1 MIKHYLKVAF
11 RNLVKYKTQSLVSII
26 GLAVGFTCFALSV
39 LWIRYEMTYDTFHE
53 GADRIYMVRAHYTDS
68 PGSTSNVT
76 PYPLANYLQEK
87 MPEIEATASTSIH
100 RDMKFRMGDNE
111 QEVVMATAD
120 SVFMNFFNIQLL
132 KGTVNFLKENDPE
145 IAITEEFARKLFG
158 NEEDALGKEVEL
170 SGRPR
175 KIGAIVSGWSRHSN
189 IPYSVLSSARRYP
202 RWSSKGEQLFIRVRA
217 GVDRDTFQKKMEDID
232 ILDIP
237 KESELAKLLI
247 TPISAL
253 RYSDYVSNVDVV
265 ISFSYIFYFSLA
277 GGLVIICS
285 LFNYLTLYISRL
297 CMRSREMALRK
308 VNGAS
313 NTSLSVQFA
322 IELLLI
328 LCIALLCGL
337 LMIEVSMSGFLNF
350 TQIETGSYYGEII
363 AYLLIVIILS
373 FLFAQIPLS
382 YFRRR
387 TLQEAIKG
395 NVVTARPYLFR
406 KIGIIMQLVVSLAF
420 IFCAV
425 VMMKQV
431 YFLKNTDLGM
441 ERHNVGNVALWNG
454 DIKQWSGKIATLPMV
469 TEALPPSYF
478 PIIPTGP
485 MMYVEIN
492 NWDDSPKVVEEPLVV
507 GMMPAKKEFFEFY
520 KLNLLEGEF
529 ISDKNQ
535 ENEVVIDENTCRKF
549 GWKRALGKSF
559 YYEYNGQR
567 SLYKVVG
574 VVRNF
579 SHRSPTSEPGLI
591 AFQHPKAQDYLLN
604 RASILFKFREGTWN
618 ECRATIEKLYRE
630 EFPNAYMRLFNE
642 EEEYNKYLR
651 SEDALMKL
659 LSFVSLVC
667 VIISVFGVFSL
678 VTLSCEQRQKE
689 IAIRK
694 VNGAQIH
701 HVLQM
706 FFREYLLLL
715 IIAAVIAFPAGYV
728 VMRRWID
735 SYVRQT
741 SIDGWVYISIF
752 VVIAIILLLS
762 IIWRVWKAARQNP
775 AEIIKS
781 E

>member
-1 MIKHYLKVAF
+1 MVGDILSISHSEILYLLLAF
-11 RNLVKYKTQSLVSII
+11 I
-26 GLAVGFTCFALSV
+26 AVGAFWYFTFNKL
-39 LWIRYEMTYDTFHE
+39 
-53 GADRIYMVRAHYTDS
+53 
-68 PGSTSNVT
+68 NVT
-76 PYPLANYLQEK
+76 SINSTLAKSRGINTKL
-87 MPEIEATASTSIH
+87 I
-100 RDMKFRMGDNE
+100 DNIF
-111 QEVVMATAD
+111 V
-120 SVFMNFFNIQLL
+120 IL
-132 KGTVNFLKENDPE
+132 
-145 IAITEEFARKLFG
+145 IAIIVMISIRW
-158 NEEDALGKEVEL
+158 
-170 SGRPR
+170 
-175 KIGAIVSGWSRHSN
+175 IGI
-189 IPYSVLSSARRYP
+189 
-202 RWSSKGEQLFIRVRA
+202 
-217 GVDRDTFQKKMEDID
+217 
-232 ILDIP
+232 
-237 KESELAKLLI
+237 LLI
-247 TPISAL
+247 NS
-253 RYSDYVSNVDVV
+253 
-265 ISFSYIFYFSLA
+265 
-277 GGLVIICS
+277 
-285 LFNYLTLYISRL
+285 
-297 CMRSREMALRK
+297 
-308 VNGAS
+308 
-313 NTSLSVQFA
+313 
-322 IELLLI
+322 LLI
-328 LCIALLCGL
+328 LPAASSRNIAKNMRSYHLIAIVLSLFTGIAGL
-337 LMIEVSMSGFLNF
+337 IM
-350 TQIETGSYYGEII
+350 SYY
-363 AYLLIVIILS
+363 
-373 FLFAQIPLS
+373 
-382 YFRRR
+382 
-387 TLQEAIKG
+387 
-395 NVVTARPYLFR
+395 
-406 KIGIIMQLVVSLAF
+406 
-420 IFCAV
+420 
-425 VMMKQV
+425 
-431 YFLKNTDLGM
+431 
-441 ERHNVGNVALWNG
+441 WN
-454 DIKQWSGKIATLPMV
+454 
-469 TEALPPSYF
+469 
-478 PIIPTGP
+478 IPTGP

-492 NWDDSPKVVEEPLVV
+492 NWDDSSKAVEEPLTV
-507 GMMPAKKEFFEFY
+507 GMMPAKEEFFEFY

-559 YYEYNGQR
+559 YHEYNGQR

-579 SHRSPTSEPGLI
+579 SYRSPTSEPGLI

-701 HVLQM
+701 HILQM
-706 FFREYLLLL
+706 FFQEYLLLL
-715 IIAAVIAFPAGYV
+715 IIAAVIAFPTGYV

>member
-1 MIKHYLKVAF
+1 
-11 RNLVKYKTQSLVSII
+11 
-26 GLAVGFTCFALSV
+26 
-39 LWIRYEMTYDTFHE
+39 
-53 GADRIYMVRAHYTDS
+53 
-68 PGSTSNVT
+68 
-76 PYPLANYLQEK
+76 
-87 MPEIEATASTSIH
+87 
-100 RDMKFRMGDNE
+100 
-111 QEVVMATAD
+111 MAAAD

-170 SGRPR
+170 NGRSR

-189 IPYSVLSSARRYP
+189 IPYSVLVSARHYP
-202 RWSSKGEQLFIRVRA
+202 RWGSKGEQLFVRVRA
-217 GVDRDTFQKKMEDID
+217 GVDRDTFQKKID
-232 ILDIP
+232 SIDLLNIP
-237 KESELAKLLI
+237 KESELSKLLI
-247 TPISAL
+247 TPVSAL
-253 RYSDYVSNVDVV
+253 RYSDYVSKVDVV

-313 NTSLSVQFA
+313 NASLSVQFG
-322 IELLLI
+322 IELFLI

-337 LMIEVSMSGFLNF
+337 LMIELSMSRFLNF
-350 TQIETGSYYGEII
+350 TQIEAGSYYGEIMV
-363 AYLLIVIILS
+363 YLLVVIILS

-395 NVVTARPYLFR
+395 KVVTARPYLFR

-420 IFCAV
+420 IFCTV
-425 VMMKQV
+425 VMMKQL

-441 ERHNVGNVALWNG
+441 ERHNIGNVALWNG
-454 DIKQWSGKIATLPMV
+454 DIKQWPGKIAALPMV
-469 TEALPPSYF
+469 TETLPPSYF

-492 NWDDSPKVVEEPLVV
+492 NWDDSPKVVEEAVTV
-507 GMMPAKKEFFEFY
+507 GMLPGKEEFFQFY
-520 KLNLLEGEF
+520 DLKLLEGEF

-535 ENEVVIDENTCRKF
+535 GNEVVIDENTCHKF
-549 GWKRALGKSF
+549 GWKQALGKSF
-559 YYEYNGQR
+559 YYEQNGQR
-567 SLYKVVG
+567 RGYKVVG
-574 VVRNF
+574 VVRNL
-579 SHRSPTSEPGLI
+579 SYRPPTSEPGLV
-591 AFQHPKAQDYLLN
+591 AFQHPKAQEYLLN
-604 RASILFKFREGTWN
+604 RASILFKFREGMWN
-618 ECRATIEKLYRE
+618 ECRAAIEKLHKE

-642 EEEYNKYLR
+642 EEEYNKHLR

-659 LSFVSLVC
+659 LGFVSLVC

-694 VNGAQIH
+694 VNGAQIRH
-701 HVLQM
+701 ILHL

-715 IIAAVIAFPAGYV
+715 IIAAVIAFPVGYA
-728 VMRRWID
+728 VMRKWID
-735 SYVRQT
+735 NYVRQT
-741 SIDGWVYISIF
+741 AIDGWIYIGIF
-752 VVIAIILLLS
+752 VVVAIILLLS

>member
-1 MIKHYLKVAF
+1 
-11 RNLVKYKTQSLVSII
+11 
-26 GLAVGFTCFALSV
+26 
-39 LWIRYEMTYDTFHE
+39 
-53 GADRIYMVRAHYTDS
+53 
-68 PGSTSNVT
+68 
-76 PYPLANYLQEK
+76 
-87 MPEIEATASTSIH
+87 
-100 RDMKFRMGDNE
+100 
-111 QEVVMATAD
+111 
-120 SVFMNFFNIQLL
+120 MNFFNIQLL

-170 SGRPR
+170 NGRSR

-189 IPYSVLSSARRYP
+189 IPYSVLVSARHNP
-202 RWSSKGEQLFIRVRA
+202 RWGSKGEQLFVRVRA
-217 GVDRDTFQKKMEDID
+217 GVDRDTFQKKID
-232 ILDIP
+232 SIDLLNIP
-237 KESELAKLLI
+237 KESELSKLLI
-247 TPISAL
+247 TPVSAL
-253 RYSDYVSNVDVV
+253 RYSDYVSKVDVV

-285 LFNYLTLYISRL
+285 LFNYLTLYVSRL

-313 NTSLSVQFA
+313 NASLSVQFG
-322 IELLLI
+322 IELFLI

-337 LMIEVSMSGFLNF
+337 LMIELSMSRFLNF
-350 TQIETGSYYGEII
+350 TQIEAGSYYGEIMV
-363 AYLLIVIILS
+363 YLLVVIILS

-395 NVVTARPYLFR
+395 KVVTARPYLFR

-420 IFCAV
+420 IFCTV
-425 VMMKQV
+425 VMMKQL

-441 ERHNVGNVALWNG
+441 ERHNIGNVALWNG
-454 DIKQWSGKIATLPMV
+454 DIKQWPGKIAALPMV
-469 TEALPPSYF
+469 TETLPPSYF

-492 NWDDSPKVVEEPLVV
+492 NWDDSPKVVEEAVTV
-507 GMMPAKKEFFEFY
+507 GMLPGKEEFFQFY
-520 KLNLLEGEF
+520 DLKLLEGEF

-535 ENEVVIDENTCRKF
+535 ENEVVIDENTCHKF
-549 GWKRALGKSF
+549 GWKQALGKSF
-559 YYEYNGQR
+559 YYEQNGQR
-567 SLYKVVG
+567 RGYKVVG
-574 VVRNF
+574 VVRNL
-579 SHRSPTSEPGLI
+579 SYRPPTSEPGLV
-591 AFQHPKAQDYLLN
+591 AFQHPKAQEYLLN
-604 RASILFKFREGTWN
+604 RASILFKFREGMWN
-618 ECRATIEKLYRE
+618 ECRAAIEKLHKE

-642 EEEYNKYLR
+642 EEEYNKHLR

-659 LSFVSLVC
+659 LGFVSLVC

-694 VNGAQIH
+694 VNGAQIRH
-701 HVLQM
+701 ILHL

-715 IIAAVIAFPAGYV
+715 IIAAVIAFPVGYA
-728 VMRRWID
+728 VMRKWID
-735 SYVRQT
+735 NYVRQT
-741 SIDGWVYISIF
+741 AIDGWIYIGIF
-752 VVIAIILLLS
+752 VVVAIILLLS

>member
-1 MIKHYLKVAF
+1 
-11 RNLVKYKTQSLVSII
+11 
-26 GLAVGFTCFALSV
+26 
-39 LWIRYEMTYDTFHE
+39 
-53 GADRIYMVRAHYTDS
+53 
-68 PGSTSNVT
+68 
-76 PYPLANYLQEK
+76 
-87 MPEIEATASTSIH
+87 
-100 RDMKFRMGDNE
+100 
-111 QEVVMATAD
+111 
-120 SVFMNFFNIQLL
+120 MNFFNIQLL

-170 SGRPR
+170 NGRSR

-189 IPYSVLSSARRYP
+189 IPYSVLVSARHYP
-202 RWSSKGEQLFIRVRA
+202 RWGSKGEQLFVRVRA
-217 GVDRDTFQKKMEDID
+217 GVDRDTFQKKID
-232 ILDIP
+232 SIDLLNIP
-237 KESELAKLLI
+237 KESELSKLLI
-247 TPISAL
+247 TPVSAL
-253 RYSDYVSNVDVV
+253 RYSDYVSKVDVV

-313 NTSLSVQFA
+313 NASLSVQFG
-322 IELLLI
+322 IELFLI

-337 LMIEVSMSGFLNF
+337 LMIELSMSRFLNF
-350 TQIETGSYYGEII
+350 TQIEAGSYYGEIMV
-363 AYLLIVIILS
+363 YLLVVIILS

-395 NVVTARPYLFR
+395 KVVTARPYLFR

-420 IFCAV
+420 IFCTV
-425 VMMKQV
+425 VMMKQL

-441 ERHNVGNVALWNG
+441 ERHNIGNVALWNG
-454 DIKQWSGKIATLPMV
+454 DIKQWPGKIAALPMV
-469 TEALPPSYF
+469 TETLPPSYF

-492 NWDDSPKVVEEPLVV
+492 NWDDSPKVVEEAVTV
-507 GMMPAKKEFFEFY
+507 GMLPGKEEFFQFY
-520 KLNLLEGEF
+520 DLKLLEGEF

-535 ENEVVIDENTCRKF
+535 GNEVVIDENTCHKF
-549 GWKRALGKSF
+549 GWKQALGKSF
-559 YYEYNGQR
+559 YYEQNGQR
-567 SLYKVVG
+567 RGYKVVG
-574 VVRNF
+574 VVRNL
-579 SHRSPTSEPGLI
+579 SYRPPTSEPGLV
-591 AFQHPKAQDYLLN
+591 AFQHPKAQEYLLN
-604 RASILFKFREGTWN
+604 RASILFKFREGMWN
-618 ECRATIEKLYRE
+618 ECRAAIEKLHKE

-642 EEEYNKYLR
+642 EEEYNKHLR

-659 LSFVSLVC
+659 LGFVSLVC

-694 VNGAQIH
+694 VNGAQIRH
-701 HVLQM
+701 ILHL

-715 IIAAVIAFPAGYV
+715 IIAAVIAFPVGYA
-728 VMRRWID
+728 VMRKWID
-735 SYVRQT
+735 NYVRQT
-741 SIDGWVYISIF
+741 AIDGWIYIGIF
-752 VVIAIILLLS
+752 VVVAIILLLS

>member
-1 MIKHYLKVAF
+1 M
-11 RNLVKYKTQSLVSII
+11 
-26 GLAVGFTCFALSV
+26 
-39 LWIRYEMTYDTFHE
+39 
-53 GADRIYMVRAHYTDS
+53 
-68 PGSTSNVT
+68 
-76 PYPLANYLQEK
+76 
-87 MPEIEATASTSIH
+87 
-100 RDMKFRMGDNE
+100 
-111 QEVVMATAD
+111 
-120 SVFMNFFNIQLL
+120 
-132 KGTVNFLKENDPE
+132 
-145 IAITEEFARKLFG
+145 
-158 NEEDALGKEVEL
+158 
-170 SGRPR
+170 
-175 KIGAIVSGWSRHSN
+175 
-189 IPYSVLSSARRYP
+189 
-202 RWSSKGEQLFIRVRA
+202 
-217 GVDRDTFQKKMEDID
+217 
-232 ILDIP
+232 
-237 KESELAKLLI
+237 
-247 TPISAL
+247 
-253 RYSDYVSNVDVV
+253 
-265 ISFSYIFYFSLA
+265 
-277 GGLVIICS
+277 
-285 LFNYLTLYISRL
+285 
-297 CMRSREMALRK
+297 
-308 VNGAS
+308 
-313 NTSLSVQFA
+313 
-322 IELLLI
+322 
-328 LCIALLCGL
+328 
-337 LMIEVSMSGFLNF
+337 
-350 TQIETGSYYGEII
+350 
-363 AYLLIVIILS
+363 
-373 FLFAQIPLS
+373 PLS

-395 NVVTARPYLFR
+395 KVVTTRPYLFR

-420 IFCAV
+420 IFCAA
-425 VMMKQV
+425 VMMKQL

-454 DIKQWSGKIATLPMV
+454 DIKQWAGKIAALPMV

-485 MMYVEIN
+485 MMYAEIN
-492 NWDDSPKVVEEPLVV
+492 NWDDSPKAVEEPLTV
-507 GMMPAKKEFFEFY
+507 GMMPAKEEFFEFY

-559 YYEYNGQR
+559 YHEYNGQR

-574 VVRNF
+574 VVRSF
-579 SHRSPTSEPGLI
+579 SYRSPTSEPGLI

-701 HVLQM
+701 HILQM

-741 SIDGWVYISIF
+741 SIDSWVYISIF

>member
-1 MIKHYLKVAF
+1 M
-11 RNLVKYKTQSLVSII
+11 
-26 GLAVGFTCFALSV
+26 
-39 LWIRYEMTYDTFHE
+39 
-53 GADRIYMVRAHYTDS
+53 
-68 PGSTSNVT
+68 
-76 PYPLANYLQEK
+76 
-87 MPEIEATASTSIH
+87 
-100 RDMKFRMGDNE
+100 
-111 QEVVMATAD
+111 
-120 SVFMNFFNIQLL
+120 L

-170 SGRPR
+170 NGRSR

-189 IPYSVLSSARRYP
+189 IPYSVLVSARHYP
-202 RWSSKGEQLFIRVRA
+202 RWGSKGEQLFVRVRA
-217 GVDRDTFQKKMEDID
+217 GVDRDTFQKKID
-232 ILDIP
+232 SIDLLNIP
-237 KESELAKLLI
+237 KESELSKLLI
-247 TPISAL
+247 TPVSAL
-253 RYSDYVSNVDVV
+253 RYSDYVSKVDVV

-313 NTSLSVQFA
+313 NASLSVQFG
-322 IELLLI
+322 IELFLI

-337 LMIEVSMSGFLNF
+337 LMIELSMSRFLNF
-350 TQIETGSYYGEII
+350 TQIEAGSYYGEIMV
-363 AYLLIVIILS
+363 YLLVVIILS

-395 NVVTARPYLFR
+395 KVVTARPYLFR

-420 IFCAV
+420 IFCTV
-425 VMMKQV
+425 VMMKQL

-441 ERHNVGNVALWNG
+441 ERHNIGNVALWNG
-454 DIKQWSGKIATLPMV
+454 DIKQWPGKIAALPMV
-469 TEALPPSYF
+469 TETLPPSYF

-492 NWDDSPKVVEEPLVV
+492 NWDDSPKVVEEAVTV
-507 GMMPAKKEFFEFY
+507 GMLPGKEEFFQFY
-520 KLNLLEGEF
+520 DLKLLEGEF

-535 ENEVVIDENTCRKF
+535 GNEVVIDENTCHKF
-549 GWKRALGKSF
+549 GWKQALGKSF
-559 YYEYNGQR
+559 YYEQNGQHR
-567 SLYKVVG
+567 GYKVVG
-574 VVRNF
+574 VVRNL
-579 SHRSPTSEPGLI
+579 SYRPPTSEPGLV
-591 AFQHPKAQDYLLN
+591 AFQHPKAQEYLLN
-604 RASILFKFREGTWN
+604 RASILFKFREGMWN
-618 ECRATIEKLYRE
+618 ECRAAIEKLHKE

-642 EEEYNKYLR
+642 EEEYNKHLR

-659 LSFVSLVC
+659 LGFVSLVC

-694 VNGAQIH
+694 VNGAQIRH
-701 HVLQM
+701 ILHL

-715 IIAAVIAFPAGYV
+715 IIAAVIAFPVGYA
-728 VMRRWID
+728 VMRKWID
-735 SYVRQT
+735 NYVRQT
-741 SIDGWVYISIF
+741 AIDGWIYIGIF
-752 VVIAIILLLS
+752 VVVAIILLLS

>member
-1 MIKHYLKVAF
+1 MRVVE
-11 RNLVKYKTQSLVSII
+11 NLTADL
-26 GLAVGFTCFALSV
+26 
-39 LWIRYEMTYDTFHE
+39 RYRE
-53 GADRIYMVRAHYTDS
+53 
-68 PGSTSNVT
+68 
-76 PYPLANYLQEK
+76 
-87 MPEIEATASTSIH
+87 
-100 RDMKFRMGDNE
+100 MKFRMGDNE
-111 QEVVMATAD
+111 HEVVMAAAD

-170 SGRPR
+170 NGRSR

-189 IPYSVLSSARRYP
+189 IPYSVLVSARHYP
-202 RWSSKGEQLFIRVRA
+202 RWGSKGEQLFVRVRA
-217 GVDRDTFQKKMEDID
+217 GVDRDTFQKKID
-232 ILDIP
+232 SIDLLNIP
-237 KESELAKLLI
+237 KESELSKLLI
-247 TPISAL
+247 TPVSAL
-253 RYSDYVSNVDVV
+253 RYSDYVSKVDVV

-313 NTSLSVQFA
+313 NASLSVQFG
-322 IELLLI
+322 IELFLI

-337 LMIEVSMSGFLNF
+337 LMIELSMSRFLNF
-350 TQIETGSYYGEII
+350 TQIEAGSYYGEIMV
-363 AYLLIVIILS
+363 YLLVVIILS

-395 NVVTARPYLFR
+395 KVVTARPYLFR

-420 IFCAV
+420 IFCTV
-425 VMMKQV
+425 VMMKQL

-441 ERHNVGNVALWNG
+441 ERHNIGNVALWNG
-454 DIKQWSGKIATLPMV
+454 DIKQWPGKIAALPMV
-469 TEALPPSYF
+469 TETLPPSYF

-492 NWDDSPKVVEEPLVV
+492 NWDDSPKVVEEAVTV
-507 GMMPAKKEFFEFY
+507 GMLPGKEEFFQFY
-520 KLNLLEGEF
+520 DLKLLEGEF

-535 ENEVVIDENTCRKF
+535 GNEVVIDENTCHKF
-549 GWKRALGKSF
+549 GWKQALGKSF
-559 YYEYNGQR
+559 YYEQNGQR
-567 SLYKVVG
+567 RGYKVVG
-574 VVRNF
+574 VVRNL
-579 SHRSPTSEPGLI
+579 SYRPPTSEPGLV
-591 AFQHPKAQDYLLN
+591 AFQHPKAQEYLLN
-604 RASILFKFREGTWN
+604 RASILFKFREGMWN
-618 ECRATIEKLYRE
+618 ECRAAIEKLHKE

-642 EEEYNKYLR
+642 EEEYNKHLR

-659 LSFVSLVC
+659 LGFVSLVC

-694 VNGAQIH
+694 VNGAQIRH
-701 HVLQM
+701 ILHL

-715 IIAAVIAFPAGYV
+715 IIAAVIAFPVGYA
-728 VMRRWID
+728 VMRKWID
-735 SYVRQT
+735 NYVRQT
-741 SIDGWVYISIF
+741 AIDGWIYIGIF
-752 VVIAIILLLS
+752 VVVAIILLLS

>member
-1 MIKHYLKVAF
+1 
-11 RNLVKYKTQSLVSII
+11 
-26 GLAVGFTCFALSV
+26 
-39 LWIRYEMTYDTFHE
+39 
-53 GADRIYMVRAHYTDS
+53 
-68 PGSTSNVT
+68 
-76 PYPLANYLQEK
+76 
-87 MPEIEATASTSIH
+87 
-100 RDMKFRMGDNE
+100 
-111 QEVVMATAD
+111 
-120 SVFMNFFNIQLL
+120 MNFFNIRLL

-158 NEEDALGKEVEL
+158 SEEDALGKEVEL

-237 KESELAKLLI
+237 KESELVKLLI

-253 RYSDYVSNVDVV
+253 RYSDYVSKVDVV

-297 CMRSREMALRK
+297 CMRSSEMALRK

-350 TQIETGSYYGEII
+350 TQIEASVYYGEII

-373 FLFAQIPLS
+373 FLFAQMPLS

-395 NVVTARPYLFR
+395 NVVTTRPYLFR

-420 IFCAV
+420 IFCAA
-425 VMMKQV
+425 VMMKQL

-454 DIKQWSGKIATLPMV
+454 DIKQWSAKIAALPMV

-492 NWDDSPKVVEEPLVV
+492 NWDDLPKAVEEPLTV
-507 GMMPAKKEFFEFY
+507 GMMPAKEEFFEFY

-559 YYEYNGQR
+559 YHEYNGQR

-579 SHRSPTSEPGLI
+579 SYRSPTSEPGLI

-701 HVLQM
+701 HILQM
-706 FFREYLLLL
+706 FFQEYLLLL
-715 IIAAVIAFPAGYV
+715 IIAAVIAFPTEYV

>member
-1 MIKHYLKVAF
+1 
-11 RNLVKYKTQSLVSII
+11 
-26 GLAVGFTCFALSV
+26 
-39 LWIRYEMTYDTFHE
+39 
-53 GADRIYMVRAHYTDS
+53 
-68 PGSTSNVT
+68 
-76 PYPLANYLQEK
+76 
-87 MPEIEATASTSIH
+87 
-100 RDMKFRMGDNE
+100 
-111 QEVVMATAD
+111 
-120 SVFMNFFNIQLL
+120 
-132 KGTVNFLKENDPE
+132 
-145 IAITEEFARKLFG
+145 
-158 NEEDALGKEVEL
+158 
-170 SGRPR
+170 
-175 KIGAIVSGWSRHSN
+175 
-189 IPYSVLSSARRYP
+189 
-202 RWSSKGEQLFIRVRA
+202 
-217 GVDRDTFQKKMEDID
+217 
-232 ILDIP
+232 
-237 KESELAKLLI
+237 
-247 TPISAL
+247 
-253 RYSDYVSNVDVV
+253 
-265 ISFSYIFYFSLA
+265 
-277 GGLVIICS
+277 
-285 LFNYLTLYISRL
+285 
-297 CMRSREMALRK
+297 
-308 VNGAS
+308 
-313 NTSLSVQFA
+313 
-322 IELLLI
+322 
-328 LCIALLCGL
+328 
-337 LMIEVSMSGFLNF
+337 
-350 TQIETGSYYGEII
+350 
-363 AYLLIVIILS
+363 
-373 FLFAQIPLS
+373 
-382 YFRRR
+382 
-387 TLQEAIKG
+387 
-395 NVVTARPYLFR
+395 
-406 KIGIIMQLVVSLAF
+406 
-420 IFCAV
+420 
-425 VMMKQV
+425 
-431 YFLKNTDLGM
+431 
-441 ERHNVGNVALWNG
+441 
-454 DIKQWSGKIATLPMV
+454 
-469 TEALPPSYF
+469 
-478 PIIPTGP
+478 

-507 GMMPAKKEFFEFY
+507 GMMPAKEEFFEFY

-701 HVLQM
+701 HILQM
-706 FFREYLLLL
+706 FFQEYLLLL
-715 IIAAVIAFPAGYV
+715 IIAAVIAFPTGYV

-752 VVIAIILLLS
+752 VVIAIILCLASFGEYGKLPGRIRQKLS
-762 IIWRVWKAARQNP
+762 RVNN
-775 AEIIKS
+775 INTMS
-781 E
+781 